1 MTSAHLLTV
10 YERSGCHLC
19 DDMVSTLSEWKTEL
33 GFDIERVDVDA
44 SPGLAARYGTR
55 VPVLVYGSIEVCHY
69 FLDLDALHRALGDGT
84 GPERRLPGEP
94 DPADGSEE
102 GGGSL
107 RDAGRYPR
115 IYAIVRRI
123 PHGRVATYGQIAAIE
138 GNSSA
143 RMVGY
148 AMAAL
153 SGPYPA
159 VPWQR
164 VLNATGAVSERSG
177 GGGTSGRPPA
187 PARGPRS
194 RGRRV
199 RRDGAHRLRHVR
211 LGRPRHR
218 LDRAPRVPSRGAA
231 ALDRARAPEMIGR
244 VRTRGPSRH
253 RAPRTGS
260 P

>member
-1 MTSAHLLTV
+1 MNSAHLLTV

-19 DDMVSTLSEWKTEL
+19 DDMVSTLSEWKEEL
-33 GFDIERVDVDA
+33 GFEIERIDVDT

-55 VPVLVYGSIEVCHY
+55 VPVLAYGSIEVCHY
-69 FLDLDALHRALGDGT
+69 FLDLDALHRTLGGEA
-84 GPERRLPGEP
+84 GPERHLSGSPNPAGGSGE
-94 DPADGSEE
+94 DGD
-102 GGGSL
+102 SL

-138 GNSSA
+138 GSSSA

-153 SGPYPA
+153 SGPNPA

-177 GGGTSGRPPA
+177 GGGTSRQRRALEAEGVMFDATGRIDFDTTGWDGPDIDWIERHGFHPA
-187 PARGPRS
+187 PRPRS
-194 RGRRV
+194 TGRR
-199 RRDGAHRLRHVR
+199 RRD
-211 LGRPRHR
+211 
-218 LDRAPRVPSRGAA
+218 
-231 ALDRARAPEMIGR
+231 
-244 VRTRGPSRH
+244 
-253 RAPRTGS
+253 
-260 P
+260 